1 MREAE
6 MALIDV
12 TINALVLVVICLPPP
27 PPPPFPIVHPITII
41 KRIELR
47 L

>member
-27 PPPPFPIVHPITII
+27 PPFPIVHPITII

>member
-12 TINALVLVVICLPPP
+12 TINALVLVVICLPPLP
-27 PPPPFPIVHPITII
+27 LFQLYIP
-41 KRIELR
+41 L
-47 L
+47 LS

>member
-27 PPPPFPIVHPITII
+27 PPPFPIVHPITII